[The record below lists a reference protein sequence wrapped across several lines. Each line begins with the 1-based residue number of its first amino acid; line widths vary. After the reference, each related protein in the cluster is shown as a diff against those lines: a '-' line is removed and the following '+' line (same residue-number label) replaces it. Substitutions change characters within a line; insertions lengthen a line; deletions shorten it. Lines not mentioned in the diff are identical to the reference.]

1 MHKYN
6 AIKIEQPLSSHLRKL
21 SGVVGTL
28 FIILLLLVSPE
39 VNAQSRLLKKADKAY
54 NEFNYSKALKRYHR
68 VAAKGTSQYYV
79 TKRIADCYRQLNMPT
94 HAVEWYEKAIVY
106 QDVDADTYY
115 HLGLAL
121 RTLKRYEESDIYL
134 NRFHTIMRTHSPRQ
148 GLSPED
154 YLFHIRSD
162 SGRFEV
168 LHLEINS
175 PYSEFGPALLNG
187 KHLIFSSNRP
197 GESYVRHL
205 DSRNNLPF
213 FDLYQSEVTDLTQT
227 TYPHPFL
234 PNLKTGLNDGP
245 VSFTAD
251 GQQMYITRN
260 ISQNP
265 EGVSEMDIFVGT
277 KREGNWP
284 KTLTSLPLKLKG
296 YSIAHPSISHDN
308 QRLYFASDMPGGYG
322 GMDIYY
328 SERRGGFLS
337 QPVNLGPNV
346 NTPGNEVFP
355 FVDSKGR
362 LFFASDGL
370 PGLGGL
376 DLFVVLSMPKGFS
389 NPHNLGPGINSPY
402 DDFSIVWDEPGEAGY
417 FASNRPG
424 GQGKDDIYAFKA
436 LKPLAFS
443 HIKGSITNAITEAP
457 EEAVTIS
464 VFKQGNIPV
473 ATFESDEEGLFSIH
487 VLRDETYEIHFRKRM
502 MEPVVKTI
510 TPSDMRAFG
519 TINMN
524 LEIAPR

>member
-1 MHKYN
+1 M
-6 AIKIEQPLSSHLRKL
+6 
-21 SGVVGTL
+21 L
-28 FIILLLLVSPE
+28 FLLLSPDIT
-39 VNAQSRLLKKADKAY
+39 AQTRLLKKADKAFS
-54 NEFNYSKALKRYHR
+54 EFNYNKALKRYHR
-68 VAAKGTSQYYV
+68 VASKGTSKYYV
-79 TKRIADCYRQLNMPT
+79 TKRIADCYRLLNMPT

-121 RTLKRYEESDIYL
+121 RTLKRYEESDVYMD
-134 NRFHTIMRTHSPRQ
+134 RFHTIMRTHSPRQ
-148 GLSPED
+148 GLSPEE
-154 YLFHIRSD
+154 YLYHIRSD

-187 KHLIFSSNRP
+187 KLLIFSSNRP
-197 GESYVRHL
+197 GKSYIRNL

-213 FDLYQSEVTDLTQT
+213 FDLYQSEVSNLTQT

-234 PNLKTGLNDGP
+234 PHLKTGLNDGP
-245 VSFTAD
+245 VSFTSD

-260 ISQNP
+260 IAQNP
-265 EGVSEMDIFVGT
+265 EGVSELDIFVGS
-277 KREGNWP
+277 KKDGSWP
-284 KTLTSLPLKLKG
+284 KTLTSLPLKLRG
-296 YSIAHPSISHDN
+296 FSIAHPAISPDN
-308 QRLYFASDMPGGYG
+308 QRLYFASGMPGGYG

-346 NTPGNEVFP
+346 NTPGNEVSP

-376 DLFVVLSMPKGFS
+376 DLFVVLSMPNGFS

-402 DDFSIVWDEPGEAGY
+402 DDFSLIWDEQSEGGY

-424 GQGKDDIYAFKA
+424 GLGNDDIYAFKA
-436 LKPLAFS
+436 QKPLSFTN
-443 HIKGSITNAITEAP
+443 IKGVITNTITGDP

-464 VFKQGNIPV
+464 VFKQGDIPV
-473 ATFESDEEGLFSIH
+473 ATFETDEEGLFSIH
-487 VLRDETYEIHFRKRM
+487 LLNDETYKVHFRKRM
-502 MEPVVKTI
+502 MLPVEKTI
-510 TPSDMRAFG
+510 TPNDMKAFG
-519 TINMN
+519 TLN
-524 LEIAPR
+524 LDIEFAPR